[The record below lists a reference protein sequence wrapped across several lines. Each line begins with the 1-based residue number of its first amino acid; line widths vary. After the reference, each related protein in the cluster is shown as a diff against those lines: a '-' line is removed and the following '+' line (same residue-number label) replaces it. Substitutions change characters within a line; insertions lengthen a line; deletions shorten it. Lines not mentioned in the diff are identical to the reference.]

1 MKNPIQR
8 RKYFWCMFH
17 DYKNNHKIYYE
28 DTFTRTGNYK
38 YLQYVGDKLLQNT
51 NMRKSSIVPRQ
62 KPQMYTKCHP
72 LGNVFKAIGLF

>member
-1 MKNPIQR
+1 MKILSLGLANTLS
-8 RKYFWCMFH
+8 F
-17 DYKNNHKIYYE
+17 
-28 DTFTRTGNYK
+28 GYK
-38 YLQYVGDKLLQNT
+38 YLQNAGKKWLQNT